1 MEFLKKNGFAMLSLA
16 LCAIL
21 AAALVRQSAEVG
33 SLRAALAEEQE
44 MAETLAERLNE
55 ADTELKTLQASQEQR
70 PITVSFANP
79 KVNTMDRMLTV
90 DIIAELPDVHEHSP
104 TIGFCHPGEPYRM
117 AWKME
122 HLERN
127 KTGNHVQ
134 TVTFP
139 LELEMGLELRLEDD
153 TVLFSSDSIAELLP
167 VQLND
172 GSTSWHFDSERQI
185 FSQCDWGVGLMDPA
199 GNEVQALDGEFR
211 VYRNGTLVFTGRQV
225 PDSYNV
231 EADGEILES
240 VGLDCA
246 PGDRMRLCYA
256 CTDAFGLRY
265 EFPIFEK
272 LAMRWDNMEEVP
284 LSRRPTVTWPE

>member
-104 TIGFCHPGEPYRM
+104 TIGFATRESHT
-117 AWKME
+117 AWLGKW
-122 HLERN
+122 
-127 KTGNHVQ
+127 
-134 TVTFP
+134 
-139 LELEMGLELRLEDD
+139 
-153 TVLFSSDSIAELLP
+153 SI
-167 VQLND
+167 LN
-172 GSTSWHFDSERQI
+172 GIKQETM
-185 FSQCDWGVGLMDPA
+185 C
-199 GNEVQALDGEFR
+199 
-211 VYRNGTLVFTGRQV
+211 
-225 PDSYNV
+225 
-231 EADGEILES
+231 
-240 VGLDCA
+240 
-246 PGDRMRLCYA
+246 
-256 CTDAFGLRY
+256 
-265 EFPIFEK
+265 
-272 LAMRWDNMEEVP
+272 
-284 LSRRPTVTWPE
+284 RR